1 MFITFDP
8 YYSVKEYSEFL
19 NNSKKLGLKI
29 EEYISL
35 RPPHNWYLKVNK
47 DQLPIFLKYDIASDS
62 TQKFLVEKVKPLYSN
77 EEYILTRRPTDAKS
91 EFEKFTSPRIF
102 QKIKSASYC
111 CLFRYKNKDELV
123 KITKEIPTKIY
134 DLGTYK
140 TWNLALCFNKY
151 IRNYVYSSWI
161 LLEKKNESDFS
172 KPGEFEYTLNYKVL
186 VDVKFNNKTI
196 EYPYWKEGT
205 YYPLKRLK

>member
-8 YYSVKEYSEFL
+8 YYSVKDYSDFIE
-19 NNSKKLGLKI
+19 NSKKLGYKL

-35 RPPHNWYLKVNK
+35 KTPYNWYIKVNK

-62 TQKFLVEKVKPLYSN
+62 TQRFLVEKIKPLYPN
-77 EEYILTRRPTDAKS
+77 EEYMLTRRSTDAKS
-91 EFEKFTSPRIF
+91 EFERFVSPKIF

-111 CLFRYKNKDELV
+111 CLFRYKNKDDLI
-123 KITKEIPTKIY
+123 KITKKLPTIIY
-134 DLGTYK
+134 DLGNYK

-151 IRNYVYSSWI
+151 IRNYIFSSWV

-172 KPGEFEYTLNYKVL
+172 KPGEFEYLLNYKIL
-186 VDVKFNNKTI
+186 VDTKFNNKTI
-196 EYPYWKEGT
+196 EYSYFKDGT
-205 YYPLKRLK
+205 YTPLKRIK